1 MLIDTIHLS
10 PHLWP
15 RASLSL
21 VRGFLICAVSFAWQG
36 GEGRSSCDPP
46 NADALGAVF
55 GHFALGEDV
64 PGESPPSRDVDRIDG
79 SEE

>member
-10 PHLWP
+10 HHLWP

-21 VRGFLICAVSFAWQG
+21 VRGSSCRCRLSRS
-36 GEGRSSCDPP
+36 GRWLDRLSCDPP
-46 NADALGAVF
+46 NADALSAVF
-55 GHFALGEDV
+55 SHFALCEDV
-64 PGESPPSRDVDRIDG
+64 ASESPPSRDVDRIDG